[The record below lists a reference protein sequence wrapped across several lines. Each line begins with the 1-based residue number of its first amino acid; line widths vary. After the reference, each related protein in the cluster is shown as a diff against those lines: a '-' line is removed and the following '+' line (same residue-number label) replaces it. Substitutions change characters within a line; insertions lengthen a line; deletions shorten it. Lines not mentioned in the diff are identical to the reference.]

1 MFINSAKENIAAV
14 FGRIAYT
21 AFPSECSEC
30 GNRIERIGLGGTC
43 SQCWGSARIFSGAE
57 VLCRKCGRDRPT
69 QSESCNECA
78 SHYFDSAAAVGEYS
92 GSLKGAILR
101 LKSEPHIPA
110 TLKNLI
116 LKRLRGLDA
125 DADLIIPVPLSRT
138 RRFERGFNQAEV
150 IARLVGKAMA
160 LPVDAYSLMRI
171 KHTAMHRAGMDKKAR
186 EKTVDKAFEVAR
198 PKLVAGKRILLIDDV
213 LTSGSTASACA
224 KILKAAGTRSVS
236 LFTIARV

>member
-1 MFINSAKENIAAV
+1 MSINSAKENIAAV
-14 FGRIAYT
+14 FGKIAYT

-30 GNRIERIGLGGTC
+30 GNRIERIGLGSTC
-43 SQCWGSARIFSGAE
+43 SQCWEVAGIFSGAE

-78 SHYFDSAAAVGEYS
+78 SLFFDSATAVGEYG
-92 GSLKGAILR
+92 GSLKAAVLR

-116 LKRLRGLDA
+116 VKRLRALDT
-125 DADLIIPVPLSRT
+125 DADLVIPVPLSRT

-150 IARLVGKAMA
+150 IARLAGKALS
-160 LPVDAYSLMRI
+160 LPVDAYSLTRI
-171 KHTAMHRAGMDKKAR
+171 KHTPMHRAGMDKKAR
-186 EKTVDKAFEVAR
+186 ERTVEKAFEVAR
-198 PKLVAGKRILLIDDV
+198 PKLVTGKRVLLIDDV
-213 LTSGSTASACA
+213 LTSGSTASSCA
-224 KILKAAGTRSVS
+224 KILKAAGTESVS